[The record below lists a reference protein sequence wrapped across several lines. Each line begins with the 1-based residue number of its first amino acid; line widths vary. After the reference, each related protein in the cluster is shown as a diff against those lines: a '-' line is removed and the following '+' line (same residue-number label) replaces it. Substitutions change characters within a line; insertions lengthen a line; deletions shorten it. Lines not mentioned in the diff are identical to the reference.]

1 MHGVFKLAES
11 LHERGY
17 NNTISRVSLRPW
29 NADWAEVAESI
40 WLIGQRHEAPVV
52 VNIYAYSWGV
62 GWGAVQLAEEL
73 RKRNIDVQA
82 LVSADGV
89 YRHPNPLMRWQSLV
103 RRDWT
108 TLAPVITIP
117 KNVRRVAAFHQ
128 TINHPQGHCLVR
140 VGGAQIRAEPGY
152 IGNPGMVLVSFEDD
166 DSTPP
171 DNLSQLAGMIARIY
185 KAGPKTAKG
194 RQFRNF

>member
-140 VGGAQIRAEPGY
+140 VGGAQIRSREIPATHQYIDDAEEFHEAC
-152 IGNPGMVLVSFEDD
+152 FEAAR
-166 DSTPP
+166 
-171 DNLSQLAGMIARIY
+171 NL
-185 KAGPKTAKG
+185 
-194 RQFRNF
+194 